1 MRTELG
7 ENNITNSTLATQH
20 QQQQHQQQQQQ
31 HKMSPAAIFMG
42 NQPNWV
48 LKLVLGLNQKNENNN
63 PERKHGG
70 RSWGV
75 IRLMDTWYSMSL
87 PKLRSVYFE
96 WHNIIG
102 NLFKIYIKFL
112 SKKALVM
119 TENRSIL

>member
-48 LKLVLGLNQKNENNN
+48 LKLVVERPIRVFYRIRQK
-63 PERKHGG
+63 
-70 RSWGV
+70 S
-75 IRLMDTWYSMSL
+75 
-87 PKLRSVYFE
+87 F
-96 WHNIIG
+96 
-102 NLFKIYIKFL
+102 
-112 SKKALVM
+112 
-119 TENRSIL
+119 

>member
-48 LKLVLGLNQKNENNN
+48 LKLVLGLNQNNENNN
-63 PERKHGG
+63 PERKHRGTLGG
-70 RSWGV
+70 NDSTKGYPV
-75 IRLMDTWYSMSL
+75 L
-87 PKLRSVYFE
+87 
-96 WHNIIG
+96 NI
-102 NLFKIYIKFL
+102 LFKILFRL
-112 SKKALVM
+112 LGLV
-119 TENRSIL
+119 